1 MNLPAMQE
9 IFRVALGESGVSK
22 QGFGFGPL
30 FRTMF
35 GEIKSDDRKNS
46 RIPVGHAPGLDDA
59 FVRNELEM
67 PANDAFSE

>member
-1 MNLPAMQE
+1 MQE

-30 FRTMF
+30 FRAMF

-59 FVRNELEM
+59 FAGNEFEM
-67 PANDAFSE
+67 PADDTSSE